1 MDPIRIPE
9 SPDPLPRGPSVFI
22 PFDCYDIK
30 PDGSFKSK
38 LAHDLP
44 PQRTIQHARI
54 YLMNNRALAGKRA
67 IDYREFS
74 EDEIKK
80 DRTLMMYMGL
90 HKGAL

>member
-1 MDPIRIPE
+1 MDPIRVPQ
-9 SPDPLPRGPSVFI
+9 SADPLPRGPSVFI
-22 PFDCYDIK
+22 PFDCFNIK
-30 PDGSFKSK
+30 KDGTFDSK

-44 PQRTIQHARI
+44 PMRTIHHARI
-54 YLMNNRALAGKRA
+54 YLMNNRDLAGKRA

-80 DRTLMMYMGL
+80 NLELMHYLGL